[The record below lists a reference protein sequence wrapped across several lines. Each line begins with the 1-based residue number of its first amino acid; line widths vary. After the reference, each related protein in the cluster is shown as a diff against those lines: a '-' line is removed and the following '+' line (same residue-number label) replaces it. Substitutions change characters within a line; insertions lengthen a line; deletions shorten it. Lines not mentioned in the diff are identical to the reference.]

1 MDLTKPGA
9 GDPAKWPA
17 DLDVWQVD
25 VTRPGEGEP
34 AEWPSDL
41 DVWQSFN
48 QSLDQATKDAGTIFG
63 PNVMRII
70 NEPTAAVIA
79 YGLDKKGSGERNV
92 LSYDM
97 GGGTFD
103 VSLLTIEDGIFEVKA
118 TAGDTHLGGE
128 DLTTASWTSASRA
141 SSARIMAETWQ
152 AASELS
158 VGCAPSV
165 SVRSALFPLQHRPPL
180 RLILF
185 SRASTTLAHCLVHAS
200 RALHGLLP

>member
-1 MDLTKPGA
+1 M
-9 GDPAKWPA
+9 
-17 DLDVWQVD
+17 
-25 VTRPGEGEP
+25 
-34 AEWPSDL
+34 
-41 DVWQSFN
+41 
-48 QSLDQATKDAGTIFG
+48 
-63 PNVMRII
+63 
-70 NEPTAAVIA
+70 
-79 YGLDKKGSGERNV
+79 
-92 LSYDM
+92 
-97 GGGTFD
+97 
-103 VSLLTIEDGIFEVKA
+103 SLLTIEDGIFEVKA

-200 RALHGLLP
+200 KSFAWTTSVIPWAPSRSACETAASTRRTCMTWCLWEDLLMVQFMIQESSVAAGEQVHEPC